1 MTYSISATGVNY
13 ECSKCHVNS
22 THFATFCLHLQRFHK
37 LPMIFKCKQC
47 QKAAVQNKID
57 EAEFKGM
64 AILVVEFQALGRQI
78 YIQGISQQRVI
89 SNSALVRTQ
98 ILIFANILGPTCSL
112 VRHIYAYFIS
122 FYFFD
127 VARPLWINQS
137 RSHAP

>member
-1 MTYSISATGVNY
+1 MPILEAKAEILHKNLFAFGAIEFQENIVLRFPDLWKLYNPTDTTKGVNY

-64 AILVVEFQALGRQI
+64 AILVVEFQARG
-78 YIQGISQQRVI
+78 YK
-89 SNSALVRTQ
+89 VR
-98 ILIFANILGPTCSL
+98 
-112 VRHIYAYFIS
+112 
-122 FYFFD
+122 
-127 VARPLWINQS
+127 
-137 RSHAP
+137 

>member
-1 MTYSISATGVNY
+1 MEFIKGASIDISQLFKSNQSKKPSIQNKMDEMTYSISATGVNY

-64 AILVVEFQALGRQI
+64 AILVVEFQALCREI
-78 YIQGISQQRVI
+78 YIYIE
-89 SNSALVRTQ
+89 
-98 ILIFANILGPTCSL
+98 
-112 VRHIYAYFIS
+112 
-122 FYFFD
+122 
-127 VARPLWINQS
+127 
-137 RSHAP
+137 